1 MDRYIGQTV
10 VCVGNIHQTIVDCF
24 VLEAFREYR
33 DNLREHIMSD
43 DSDRPC
49 VAEGNIAGA
58 GLSCILGP
66 FIIFGFQCF
75 LNLFVLHSINVET

>member
-33 DNLREHIMSD
+33 DDSREHEQIAIVYNLRLCFH
-43 DSDRPC
+43 
-49 VAEGNIAGA
+49 
-58 GLSCILGP
+58 SCRTADTVRQTCLLYQVRQWNKKHKI
-66 FIIFGFQCF
+66 
-75 LNLFVLHSINVET
+75 